1 MCSRTYFFYFTTA
14 GSQFWKS
21 NRKIAVV
28 DVMQAGNIKKRSSLK
43 KKKPHEIVEHLKRLI
58 ADTPDDEDDDPI
70 DPDSPLSMVP
80 MPNPLHL
87 PQPHSSINEAAA
99 KLVSS
104 IFKCSVC
111 LNIAM
116 LPAAACSS
124 CYSVIG
130 CIPCIEQWYEASV
143 SNRNKCPLC
152 RTTKEYHII
161 PLLRDVA
168 LLLQQ
173 PIPDSQESR
182 ASQSRSQTSVHSDTE
197 SLDTIPY
204 GENDVV
210 TRDDELND
218 EFPVMLD

>member
-1 MCSRTYFFYFTTA
+1 
-14 GSQFWKS
+14 
-21 NRKIAVV
+21 
-28 DVMQAGNIKKRSSLK
+28 
-43 KKKPHEIVEHLKRLI
+43 
-58 ADTPDDEDDDPI
+58 
-70 DPDSPLSMVP
+70 MVS

-87 PQPHSSINEAAA
+87 PQPHSSINKAAA

-111 LNIAM
+111 LNIAT

-130 CIPCIEQWYEASV
+130 CIPCIEQWYESSV

-152 RTTKEYHII
+152 RTTNKEYHII

-173 PIPDSQESR
+173 PIYQIRKKVMQVKAEVKPVFI
-182 ASQSRSQTSVHSDTE
+182 AIRSPWMPFHTAKT
-197 SLDTIPY
+197 
-204 GENDVV
+204 
-210 TRDDELND
+210 
-218 EFPVMLD
+218 ML